1 MTWKN
6 YSIVCAA
13 AALLTVLALLIVP
26 GFSELVEQLMLLFLS
41 TNAR

>member
-13 AALLTVLALLIVP
+13 SALLVVLALLLIP
-26 GFSELVEQLMLLFLS
+26 GFSDLIEQLMLLFLS